1 MKPII
6 HLALALVMALFA
18 PVSAQAHKAGRIE
31 RVVLIYR
38 HGVRAP
44 LGDENGLAPI
54 APAPLPAWTTP
65 ESLLT
70 PHGARA
76 LTLLGA
82 YQRRQWLDAG
92 LLPRGRCPG
101 ARDLIVWTNTVS
113 RTIAS
118 GQALAEGLAP
128 GCAVPVGHLPADRH
142 DPIFEQMEAGADAF
156 DARRAAADTIAFTG
170 GMAAMERRLRPALGA
185 MAQII
190 GRPLPTAPGTI
201 APGAD
206 GKGVAVDGPVIQAS
220 GTAQIFLL
228 QYMEGLP
235 LAQVGWGRADA
246 AAISAVSPLHA
257 ALFDALDRSP
267 YVAPHVAGV
276 LARRMLTALFD
287 TDQPRVTVLVGHDN
301 NIAALGALLHTR
313 FRLTGLGWN
322 DPPPGGALGLMLVR
336 TPAGRRVVRAFYIAA
351 TPDQVRMLAVLDAH
365 HRPTELR
372 LPIGLCGTATMNCP
386 AGRLHRRLLAQTYG
400 SDRANRNGPD
410 PTLTADRP

>member
-1 MKPII
+1 LFYEKVALKQLIR
-6 HLALALVMALFA
+6 LALLLVLLA
-18 PVSAQAHKAGRIE
+18 PVSGFARKADHIE

-44 LGDENGLAPI
+44 LSDENGLAAI
-54 APAPLPAWTTP
+54 ATTPMPAWSTP

-82 YQRRQWLDAG
+82 YQRRQWLHSG
-92 LLPRGRCPG
+92 LLPKGHCPRP
-101 ARDLIVWTNTVS
+101 RDLTIWTNTVS
-113 RTIAS
+113 RTIAT

-128 GCAVPVGHLPADRH
+128 GCDLPIGHLPPDRH
-142 DPIFEQMEAGADAF
+142 DPIFEQMEAGTDPF
-156 DARRAAADTIAFTG
+156 DARRAATDVIAYTG
-170 GMAAMERRLRPALGA
+170 GMPAMNRRLAPALAAMARIVGRDLPAG
-185 MAQII
+185 
-190 GRPLPTAPGTI
+190 PGTI
-201 APGAD
+201 APSAD

-235 LAQVGWGRADA
+235 MAEVGWGHADP
-246 AAISAVSPLHA
+246 AAIAAVSPLHA

-267 YVAPHVAGV
+267 YIAPRVAGV

-301 NIAALGALLHTR
+301 NIAALGALLDTR

-322 DPPPGGALGLMLVR
+322 DPPPGGALGLALVR
-336 TPAGRRVVRAFYIAA
+336 SADGRRRVRAFYIAA
-351 TPDQVRMLAVLDAH
+351 TPDQVRDLTVLDDR
-365 HRPTELR
+365 HRPTELS
-372 LPIGLCGTATMNCP
+372 LSIGLCGKSTQGCP
-386 AGRLHRRLLAQTYG
+386 ADLLRQRLWARSRST
-400 SDRANRNGPD
+400 D
-410 PTLTADRP
+410 